1 MEWIADFTWDIPTL
15 LFAIFFVVI
24 LVQLAF
30 YWRYFWR
37 LAFYRPINKKGYT
50 GGVSIV
56 ICARNEHH
64 NLIKNLPLL
73 LKQDYHLFEV
83 VVVDD
88 ASDDDTAHLLQ
99 QLQKHHLHLKVITLK
114 ESVNFFKGKKLPLSV
129 GIKSAKHDVILLT
142 EADCRPAGPHW
153 VTRMVDNFEGNT
165 EIVLGYGG
173 YEPRPG
179 LLNKL
184 IRFDTLF
191 IAMQYFGLA
200 LAGNPYMGVGRNLA
214 YKKDLFFRAKGF
226 TSHYKIAAGDD
237 DLFIN
242 QVATSDNVA
251 IEISPHSHTC
261 SSPKNT
267 FRSWLYHKKTHMIT
281 GKYYKKKHKR
291 ILGLFSFTNFVFYPL
306 LVLTIWFNGL
316 EMLSLVAVG
325 LFLVRKMTLLVVFS
339 KIMGRFHERKLFPFS
354 IFFEVLYPFIKF
366 IFVLASLFYT
376 KQAWR

>member
-1 MEWIADFTWDIPTL
+1 MEWIPDFSWDVPTL
-15 LFAIFFVVI
+15 LFVSFVMVA

-30 YWRYFWR
+30 YRMYFWR

-50 GGVSIV
+50 GGVSVV

-64 NLIKNLPLL
+64 NLVKNLPLL
-73 LKQDYHLFEV
+73 LKQDFHLFEV

-99 QLQKHHLHLKVITLK
+99 QLQKNNLHLKVITLK

-129 GIKSAKHDVILLT
+129 GIKSAKYDVILLT

-153 VTRMVDNFEGNT
+153 ITRMVDNFEGDT
-165 EIVLGYGG
+165 EIVIGYGG

-200 LAGNPYMGVGRNLA
+200 LAGKPYMGVGRNLA
-214 YKKDLFFRAKGF
+214 YKKDVFFRAKGF
-226 TSHYKIAAGDD
+226 TSHYKITAGDD

-251 IEISPHSHTC
+251 IEISPHSHTF

-291 ILGLFSFTNFVFYPL
+291 ILGLFSFTHFVFYPL
-306 LVLTIWFNGL
+306 LALTIWFNGP
-316 EMLSLVAVG
+316 EIFSFVSAG
-325 LFLVRKMTLLVVFS
+325 LFLVRMMILLVVFS
-339 KIMGRFHERKLFPFS
+339 KVTGRFYERKLFPFS
-354 IFFEVLYPFIKF
+354 LFFEVLYPFIKF

-376 KQAWR
+376 KQAWK